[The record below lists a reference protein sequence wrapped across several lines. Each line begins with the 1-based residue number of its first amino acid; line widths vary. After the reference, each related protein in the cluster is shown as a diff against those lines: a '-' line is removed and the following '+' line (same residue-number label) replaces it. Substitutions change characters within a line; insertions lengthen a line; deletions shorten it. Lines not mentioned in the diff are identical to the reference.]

1 MKIRTQWTRPAV
13 PVKRVCE
20 TVVVT
25 DVIDSDIP
33 LLLSKPDMKRLG
45 FKLNLADDT
54 LEVNGKKLDL
64 DTTTSGHYYIPLK
77 TCELP
82 LESVN
87 MFIEN
92 KSHGEKQKMIVKLHQ
107 QFNTFSV

>member
-1 MKIRTQWTRPAV
+1 
-13 PVKRVCE
+13 
-20 TVVVT
+20 
-25 DVIDSDIP
+25 
-33 LLLSKPDMKRLG
+33 MKRLG

-87 MFIEN
+87 MVIEN
-92 KSHGEKQKMIVKLHQ
+92 KSHGEKTEDDCEASSTVLPIPQ
-107 QFNTFSV
+107 QED